1 MPEIPDLSKLKN
13 GQQPPPPTPEQP
25 TSTRVRTAFLVIVG
39 ADGNIVV
46 SADVA
51 QEIEFEHP
59 VTTDELYSACSLI
72 IKDITVQQ
80 TAGLVSQGLLQMG
93 SLMQRQAQDQ
103 AIASRLNLK

>member
-25 TSTRVRTAFLVIVG
+25 SMPQARTAFLVIVG
-39 ADGNIVV
+39 ADGNILV
-46 SADVA
+46 STDLD
-51 QEIEFEHP
+51 QEIQVDHP
-59 VTTDELYSACSLI
+59 VTTDDLYAACSLI
-72 IKDITVQQ
+72 MKDITVQQ

>member
-1 MPEIPDLSKLKN
+1 MAEIPDLSKLKN
-13 GQQPPPPTPEQP
+13 GQQPPPPEEPAN
-25 TSTRVRTAFLVIVG
+25 TRVRTAFLVVVG

-46 SADVA
+46 STDLA
-51 QEIEFEHP
+51 QDIQIEHQ
-59 VTTDELYSACSLI
+59 VSTDDLYSACSLI
-72 IKDITVQQ
+72 IKDIQVQQ